1 LFAEASK
8 KSTTYMSNGLKAL
21 ILKEFMMK
29 KLFCLL
35 GIGLVFAFFV
45 SAHETTIIPSDTSK
59 DYKSGDTVTFF
70 GISSHYNLVGEELE
84 GFDAVEMY
92 VYKNGVK
99 GSNLPLTENKD
110 RLVYEGK
117 YTLTDNTPVIAVF
130 RSIGGYTTTFSDGSR
145 VSQNKRAAAQGNPG
159 KSITSTGYFSKWG
172 KYYLNPSKTDRS
184 FSTPLGHDIE
194 IIPLDNPADMTRNS
208 TMRLRV
214 LYRGRPLPNAEV
226 KATYDYYDY
235 RTMDAWASTGKRT
248 DNNGE
253 ISFRL
258 DHPNIGK
265 PVVWIFRARE
275 THVVNTAETDQENP
289 AATLLFTVK

>member
-1 LFAEASK
+1 
-8 KSTTYMSNGLKAL
+8 
-21 ILKEFMMK
+21 MK
-29 KLFCLL
+29 KLFFLL
-35 GIGLVFAFFV
+35 GIGIVFACVV
-45 SAHETTIIPSDTSK
+45 SAHETTIIPGDTSK
-59 DYKSGDTVTFF
+59 EYKSGDTVTFF
-70 GISSHYNLVGEELE
+70 GISSHFNLVGEELE
-84 GFDAVEMY
+84 GLDAVEMY

-99 GSNLPLTENKD
+99 GPNLPLTENRD

-130 RSIGGYTTTFSDGSR
+130 RSIGGYTTTFSDGTR
-145 VSQNKRAAAQGNPG
+145 VSLNKRAAAQANPG
-159 KSITSTGYFSKWG
+159 KSITRTGYFSKWG

-214 LYRGRPLPNAEV
+214 LYRGKPLPNAEV
-226 KATYDYYDY
+226 KASYDYYDY
-235 RTMDAWASTGKRT
+235 RTMDAWASTGRKT
-248 DNNGE
+248 DANGE

-258 DHPNIGK
+258 EHPDIGK
-265 PVVWIFRARE
+265 PVVWIFRVRE
-275 THVVNTAETDQENP
+275 THNVNTPETDQENP